1 MEWLYPP
8 NMDPQQRHYLLI
20 YPAKPT
26 DGNITLREVL
36 IRTPLSIYSL
46 DRLVRT
52 SLQDGTQ
59 QTFKPVFT
67 PRGPVAGGLNYTSEH
82 YICTPTIVDALDLI
96 HSRRYAGLTL
106 LPKNQY

>member
-8 NMDPQQRHYLLI
+8 NMDPKQRHYLLI
-20 YPAKPT
+20 YPAKPA
-26 DGNITLREVL
+26 DGNITVKEVL

-52 SLQDGTQ
+52 SLQDGTS

-67 PRGPVAGGLNYTSEH
+67 PRGAIPGGLNFGSEH
-82 YICTPTIVDALDLI
+82 YVCSSTIDDVLDLV
-96 HSRRYAGLTL
+96 HARGYQGLTL